1 MTTPRTVGLSPEVLE
16 TLRRRRAEG
25 ESLAALA
32 AEVGLSW
39 QRLWGLMY
47 GKNPKGRGGARMTQT
62 ATRTDRRVDPD
73 RLFAGLASAIEEHL
87 EPSMDEARVR
97 EIVQEVIEERVP
109 RPIEVRL
116 DEGRAV
122 RLEGRVHKE
131 FDTLLRMVGEGLRNL
146 LMVGPAGCGKTTLA
160 RQLAEALELEFGFL
174 SLSAGVTET
183 HLLGRVLP
191 QADGSWDYV
200 PSRFIQ
206 IYEGGGVF
214 LLDEIDAADPNVLVA
229 VNAALANGMM
239 TNPVNGRVYQ
249 RHPKCIIV
257 AAANTWGQG
266 GDLIY
271 VGRNQLDAAT
281 LDRFT
286 LAMVFVDYDEDLE
299 ADIVRSLVPDGRGE
313 ALLGWVRR
321 LRANITRH
329 RLRRVAS
336 TRLVVTA
343 ARAMAAGATLDE
355 VKARYFCNWSEDE
368 RAKVE
373 EAA

>member
-32 AEVGLSW
+32 AEMGLSW

-47 GKNPKGRGGARMTQT
+47 GKNRKGRGGARMTKT
-62 ATRTDRRVDPD
+62 AATADRRVDPD

-160 RQLAEALELEFGFL
+160 RQLAEALELAFGFL

-239 TNPVNGRVYQ
+239 TNPVNGRVYR